1 MNNAHYILE
10 NGVLEIQE
18 QQFFIDDTEKK
29 QWKTEV
35 LFLLFFVILGS
46 AKVGEGIKKDDY
58 FKLFLGVGMLAVAAF
73 AIFFNKWRTTTQ
85 AEVPLIDIKKIEIHK
100 KRPDKW
106 LTANILLKNKKVR
119 TIHLNEDFDKARFI
133 EDMRLRE
140 IPIVLK

>member
-1 MNNAHYILE
+1 M
-10 NGVLEIQE
+10 EIQE
-18 QQFFIDDTEKK
+18 QQLFIDDTEKK

-46 AKVGEGIKKDDY
+46 ANVGEGIKKDDY
-58 FKLFLGVGMLAVAAF
+58 FKLFLGVGMLGVAAF
-73 AIFFNKWRTTTQ
+73 SIFVNRRRTTTQ
-85 AEVPLIDIKKIEIHK
+85 AKVHLTDIVKIEINK

-106 LTANILLKNKKVR
+106 LAGHILLKNKKVR

-140 IPIVLK
+140 IPIALK

>member
-29 QWKTEV
+29 TWKTEV

-46 AKVGEGIKKDDY
+46 VKVGEGIKKDDY
-58 FKLFLGVGMLAVAAF
+58 FKLFLGVGMLGVAAF
-73 AIFFNKWRTTTQ
+73 SIFVNRRRTTTQ
-85 AEVPLIDIKKIEIHK
+85 AEVSLADIEKIEIHK

-106 LTANILLKNKKVR
+106 LAGLILLKNKKVR